1 MQVGEILVSKGVINN
16 AQLEKALQEQKSSG
30 VRLGEAVVK
39 LGFAT
44 TEQVEAALK

>member
-1 MQVGEILVSKGVINN
+1 MQVGEILIAKGIINA
-16 AQLEKALQEQKSSG
+16 AQLEKALAEQKSSG
-30 VRLGEAVVK
+30 LRLGEAVVK

>member
-1 MQVGEILVSKGVINN
+1 MQIGEVLVSKGVINA
-16 AQLEKALQEQKSSG
+16 AQLEKALAEQKSSG